1 MIMDFV
7 EWCEFI
13 ESMKDIMS
21 GQFSQ
26 LLHLYFVIL
35 KRLLTRPAYK
45 MVEGSTI
52 KYLKNS

>member
-7 EWCEFI
+7 EWCEFT
-13 ESMKDIMS
+13 ESMKDIRS

-35 KRLLTRPAYK
+35 KRLLPRPAYK

-52 KYLKNS
+52 KSLKNL